1 MKIEET
7 WSYDAPADQ
16 VVAMLLDPAFQDAK
30 CAATGAL
37 SHSVSVK
44 DDAAAHVIETQRE
57 MATDGLPEN
66 VARIVG
72 KTLNVIEIQRWGQA
86 SEDGAR
92 TADIDVSLGGL
103 PINFVGHIQL
113 TPDGDTTK
121 MHVLGDL
128 RARIPLVGKKVETAS
143 APAISGGVQIEAQT
157 GREYLAAR

>member
-7 WSYDAPADQ
+7 WSYDAPADR
-16 VVAMLLDPAFQDAK
+16 VVAMLLDPAFQEAK
-30 CAATGAL
+30 CVATGAL
-37 SHSVSVK
+37 SHSVSVTEE
-44 DDAAAHVIETQRE
+44 AGVQVIETHRE

-66 VARIVG
+66 VSRIVG
-72 KTLNVIEIQRWGQA
+72 KTLTVIEIQRWGQP
-86 SEDGAR
+86 SDDGAR

-113 TPDGDTTK
+113 TPAGDITN

>member
-7 WSYDAPADQ
+7 WTYDAPADE
-16 VVAMLLDPAFQDAK
+16 VFEMLLDPAFQEAK

-37 SHSVSVK
+37 SQSVSVT
-44 DDAAAHVIETQRE
+44 DQGPVQVIETHRE
-57 MATDGLPEN
+57 MATEGLPEN

-72 KTLNVIEIQRWGQA
+72 KTLQIIEIQRWSQPGQ
-86 SEDGAR
+86 DGSR

-103 PINFVGHIQL
+103 PINFVGHIAL
-113 TPDGDTTK
+113 TPQGDTTK

-157 GREYLAAR
+157 GRDYLAAR

>member
-7 WSYDAPADQ
+7 WNYDAPAEQ
-16 VVAMLLDPAFQDAK
+16 VFQMLLDPAFQEAK

-37 SHSVSVK
+37 SHSVSIK
-44 DDAAAHVIETQRE
+44 DETSGHVIETHRE

-72 KTLNVIEIQRWGQA
+72 KTLNIIEIQRWGQSA
-86 SEDGAR
+86 EDGSR
-92 TADIDVSLGGL
+92 TADIDVSLSGL

-113 TPDGDTTK
+113 RPEDHLTT

-157 GREYLAAR
+157 GREYLAAL

>member
-7 WSYDAPADQ
+7 WSYDAPADR
-16 VVAMLLDPAFQDAK
+16 VFEMLLDPQFQEAK
-30 CAATGAL
+30 CVATGAL
-37 SHSVSVK
+37 GHSVSFK
-44 DDAAAHVIETQRE
+44 EQASRQVIETHRE

-72 KTLNVIEIQRWGQA
+72 KTLKIIEIQRWSQPA
-86 SEDGAR
+86 ADGSR
-92 TADIDVSLGGL
+92 TADIDVSLDGL
-103 PINFVGHIQL
+103 PVNFVGHIQM
-113 TPDGDTTK
+113 TPDEDTTK

-143 APAISGGVQIEAQT
+143 APAFSGGVQIEAQT